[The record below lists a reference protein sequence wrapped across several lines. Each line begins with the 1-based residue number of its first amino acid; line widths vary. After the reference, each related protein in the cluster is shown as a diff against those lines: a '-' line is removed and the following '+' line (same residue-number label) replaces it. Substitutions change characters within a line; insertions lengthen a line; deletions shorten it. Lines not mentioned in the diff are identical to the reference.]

1 MISKSLRKLLFGIPA
16 DETLFSKRGFQAVS
30 PEVRIR
36 LEQVAG
42 MFVEGYHLAL
52 LNDQLDSLT
61 QQLEQ
66 LPNEMR
72 GFGYEGAAMALALLD
87 FLSLRRRNRLQQFL
101 AGAGSNHIYMVH
113 VGVGWAW
120 ARLHRNVNKALA
132 SLDPLLGWLA
142 VDGYGFHEGYFHWPK
157 IVTHQRV
164 PRRLSGYARRVFDQ
178 GLGRGLWFIKGANLD
193 VIARTINGFPSAR
206 QADLWSGIGLAATY
220 AGGVDETDL
229 QRLAELGNAFRPQLA
244 QGAAFAA
251 KTRQRAGNL
260 TSHTEQACQIFC
272 ASSAEVAAQVTDDTL
287 IDLSYQETIPAYEIW
302 RQRIQAYFKNKINF

>member
-1 MISKSLRKLLFGIPA
+1 MISKSLRKRLFGIPA
-16 DETLFSKRGFQAVS
+16 DETLFSKRGFQAIS
-30 PEVRIR
+30 PEVRNR

-52 LNDQLDSLT
+52 LNDQLDSLV

-72 GFGYEGAAMALALLD
+72 GFAYEGAAMALALLD

-101 AGAGSNHIYMVH
+101 AGAGSNHVYMVH

-120 ARLHRNVNKALA
+120 ARLYRNVNKALT

-157 IVTHQRV
+157 IVTQQRV
-164 PRRLSGYARRVFDQ
+164 PWRLSGYARRVFDQ
-178 GLGRGLWFIKGANLD
+178 GLGRGLWFIKGAD
-193 VIARTINGFPSAR
+193 VEVIARTINSFPAAR

-220 AGGVDETDL
+220 AGGVDKTVL
-229 QRLAELGNAFRPQLA
+229 QRLVELGNTFRPQLA

-251 KTRQRAGNL
+251 KTRQRAGNP

-272 ASSAEVAAQVTDDTL
+272 ALSADAAAQVTDETL

-302 RQRIQAYFKNKINF
+302 RQRIQARFKNSV